1 MKFAQTQEAHE
12 FLLSIYYYSLS
23 ILLLDLLDYV
33 SQDRPLG
40 IMGLNAPQ
48 TELLISPHVLLFV
61 SCYHY

>member
-1 MKFAQTQEAHE
+1 MSRRRYMKFAQTQEAHE

-23 ILLLDLLDYV
+23 ILLLHLLDYV

-48 TELLISPHVLLFV
+48 AELLISPCLVI
-61 SCYHY
+61 C